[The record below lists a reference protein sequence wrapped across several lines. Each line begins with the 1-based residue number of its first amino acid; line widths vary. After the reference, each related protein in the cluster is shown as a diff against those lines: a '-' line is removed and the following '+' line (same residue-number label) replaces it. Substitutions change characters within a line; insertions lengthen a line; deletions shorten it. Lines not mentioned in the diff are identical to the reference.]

1 MSDVRRRPE
10 QVGSGR
16 YPAVAI
22 LLHWTIAALIIAQV
36 VLAGRME
43 GPRSPETFA
52 VVQLHKSIGV
62 TVLLLTL
69 ARIAWR
75 LINPPPPMPKT
86 MPHWQ
91 RVLAGAT
98 HVGFY
103 VIMLGMPLTGWIM
116 SSTSALARP
125 FILYGV
131 VPWFNIPGLR
141 GMEALHDGAET
152 GHSWLIKVFYV
163 LIALHVAGAL
173 KHQFFSRNEPVLA
186 RMAPGAMAGRILEPR
201 LLLIVLGVAGVI
213 AAARFL
219 PPPDPGFRPAPATV
233 SPAAPPEP
241 AEASGPHEEAAGR
254 DLGPQQSPQP

>member
-10 QVGSGR
+10 RVGSGR

-22 LLHWTIAALIIAQV
+22 LLHWLIAALIIAQV

-52 VVQLHKSIGV
+52 VVQLHKSIGA

-75 LINPPPPMPKT
+75 LMNPPPPMPKT
-86 MPHWQ
+86 MAAWEQ
-91 RVLAGAT
+91 TLARVT

-116 SSTSALARP
+116 SSSGASPRP

-131 VPWFNIPGLR
+131 IPWFNLPGLR

-173 KHQFFSRNEPVLA
+173 KHQLFSRNEPVLA
-186 RMAPGAMAGRILEPR
+186 RMAPGAVAGRWLEPR
-201 LLLIVLGVAGVI
+201 ILLILLGVGGVI

-219 PPPDPGFRPAPATV
+219 PPPDPGFRPAPAAV
-233 SPAAPPEP
+233 SPAGPAEP
-241 AEASGPHEEAAGR
+241 AEASSPREEAIGR
-254 DLGPQQSPQP
+254 DLGPKQSPTP